1 MKNLDTLK
9 RFFTKSVMKNACAI
23 FTDGFE
29 EIELI
34 ATTDVLLRAG
44 VDVKLVS
51 AKSEMEVKGAHGIKV
66 VADMVI
72 GNLNADDFDT
82 MILPGGPGSF
92 SLKDDKNILD
102 LVQKFNFERKL
113 ICAIC
118 AAPIILHNAGILE
131 NKKYCS
137 HPCIHDVLP
146 SVDKSSRV
154 VTDEN
159 IITAIGPGAS
169 IDFALAI
176 ITNLFGQ
183 KRSDEIKKD
192 LLYK

>member
-9 RFFTKSVMKNACAI
+9 RFFTKSVMKNACAV

-44 VDVKLVS
+44 VDIKLAS
-51 AKSEMEVKGAHGIKV
+51 AKNELEVKGAHGIKII
-66 VADMVI
+66 ADTTI
-72 GNLNADDFDT
+72 DKIKDEDFDV

-92 SLKDDKNILD
+92 SLKDDENILD
-102 LVQKFNFERKL
+102 FVRKFDFGGKLV
-113 ICAIC
+113 CAIC

-137 HPCIHDVLP
+137 HPCVHDALP

-159 IITAIGPGAS
+159 LITAIGPGAS

-176 ITNLFGQ
+176 ITKLFGQ

>member
-1 MKNLDTLK
+1 MKNLDMLK

-51 AKSEMEVKGAHGIKV
+51 AKSEMEV
-66 VADMVI
+66 
-72 GNLNADDFDT
+72 DFDT